1 MFVSADNVSFLEQ
14 PNWNNT
20 NLQPHMFDQEIFR
33 VGKKENYGVSSRDV
47 DGDINLCAC
56 SHWQMLWSMDI
67 QKYVRFC
74 GSMVVL

>member
-14 PNWNNT
+14 LNWNNA
-20 NLQPHMFDQEIFR
+20 NLQPHMFGQEIFS

-56 SHWQMLWSMDI
+56 SHWQML
-67 QKYVRFC
+67 
-74 GSMVVL
+74 